1 MITAGT
7 TLGGSVKKASNGTV
21 FMSAGKEVKPNNAP
35 KNNTNT
41 VQQTNNNSNSGVSGV
56 STSVGNTG
64 STSTSNTY
72 QQQLSAMYA
81 QQQAAAQAAAAAQRA
96 AAENAYN
103 NNRSALEG
111 AFNTKVGALKS
122 NYDSTLGQLGNAYSS
137 SKGAV
142 ENDAAKSLREAYIN
156 KMMSSKNL
164 SQQLSAQGLS
174 GGAAETTL
182 AGMQNNYG
190 NARNNINTTLND
202 NITSLENTYQGNLA
216 SALQAYNTNL
226 ANAQSERAQY
236 MAQLESDLA
245 NLTANS
251 YGNQYNNFSALSS
264 DYMSALQKA
273 MEQQQAYE
281 YEASLA
287 NNKAAKVNTSQGT
300 SMDSAES
307 NYSKWL
313 SYAQKLAG
321 SGYSADDIT
330 ADLVSNTEANMS
342 TINQILSQLA
352 G

>member
-1 MITAGT
+1 MFTEGT
-7 TLGGSVKKASNGTV
+7 TLGGSVKKANNGTIYNTSTKTIPSV
-21 FMSAGKEVKPNNAP
+21 SVPKASSVPSSGSAGVNTAVSAP
-35 KNNTNT
+35 AA
-41 VQQTNNNSNSGVSGV
+41 SSGS
-56 STSVGNTG
+56 SAAS
-64 STSTSNTY
+64 SY
-72 QQQLSAMYA
+72 QQQLAAIYA
-81 QQQAAAQAAAAAQRA
+81 QQQAAAQASAAAQRA

-103 NNRSALEG
+103 NNRSALEN

-142 ENDAAKSLREAYIN
+142 ESDAAKSLREAYIN
-156 KMMSSKNL
+156 KMLSSKNL

-182 AGMQNNYG
+182 AGLQNNYG

-245 NLTANS
+245 NLTASS

-264 DYMSALQKA
+264 DYMSALQNA
-273 MEQQQAYE
+273 LATQQE
-281 YEASLA
+281 YDYKETLA
-287 NNKAAKVNTSQGT
+287 NNKAAKVNTSQGA
-300 SMDSAES
+300 SGDSAES

-313 SYAQKLAG
+313 SYAQKLMGGG
-321 SGYSADDIT
+321 SSADDVAAYLI
-330 ADLVSNTEANMS
+330 SNTDANNS
-342 TINQILSQLA
+342 TIQQILNQLA